1 MSALLG
7 EFNAKL
13 IVLCQCQ
20 YCPIRAALLLFA
32 FSARALPLSSVEFDE
47 PAATL
52 VLVRPWADAAPAEW
66 RGQWIRRLSPRV
78 GHLSQMGLGGQ
89 AMQVQK
95 KWTRLE
101 PSIRFY

>member
-1 MSALLG
+1 MPQH
-7 EFNAKL
+7 F
-13 IVLCQCQ
+13 
-20 YCPIRAALLLFA
+20 AALLLLA
-32 FSARALPLSSVEFDE
+32 LNARALPLSSVEFDE
-47 PAATL
+47 PATL

-78 GHLSQMGLGGQ
+78 GHLGQLGLGGP